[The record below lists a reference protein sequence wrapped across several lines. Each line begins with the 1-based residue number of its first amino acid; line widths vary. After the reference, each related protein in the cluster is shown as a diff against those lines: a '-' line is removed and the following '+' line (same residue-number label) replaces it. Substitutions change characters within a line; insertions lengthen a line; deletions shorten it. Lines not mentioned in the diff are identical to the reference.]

1 MSDIIKIGMIGL
13 DTSHCPAF
21 ASILHDPQQAWHVP
35 GGRVVAAVPGGSEAF
50 SLSHN
55 RVAGFTAEL
64 RDTHGVQI
72 VDDIETLAAQVDAI
86 LLESVD
92 GRQHLEQFRRAAAG
106 KPVYIDKPFA
116 TSTADAREIIRI
128 AKRTGTP
135 LMSCSS
141 LRYAAGIHDLIPN
154 PAETV
159 KSCEAFG
166 PAPILEDYPGLFWY
180 GIHAAEMLFA
190 FMGPGCAQVR
200 CVATRDADV
209 AVGEWRDGRA
219 GVMRGMRLERGDFGC
234 VVHTNTATRLGLAG
248 ATPPYYYTM
257 LTRIMAFFR
266 TGISPIPIEETF
278 EIVAFLEAAERSK
291 AQEGAAQTTAKL

>member
-21 ASILHDPQQAWHVP
+21 AEILHDPQQAWHVP
-35 GGRVVAAVPGGSEAF
+35 GGRIVAAVPGGSQAF
-50 SLSHN
+50 SLSRS
-55 RVAGFTAEL
+55 RVAGFTAAL
-64 RDTHGVQI
+64 RDKHGVQM
-72 VDDIETLAAQVDAI
+72 VEDIETLAAQVDAI

-92 GRQHLEQFRRAAAG
+92 GRQHLEQFRRAAVG

-116 TSTADAREIIRI
+116 TSTDDAREIIRI
-128 AKRTGTP
+128 AARTHTP

-141 LRYAAGIHDLIPN
+141 LRYAAGITDLISD
-154 PAETV
+154 PAEAV
-159 KSCEAFG
+159 QSCEAFG
-166 PAPILEDYPGLFWY
+166 PAPILEDYPGLYWY
-180 GIHAAEMLFA
+180 GIHSAEMLFA
-190 FMGPGCAQVR
+190 FMGAGCVRVR
-200 CVATRDADV
+200 CVTTRDADV

-248 ATPPYYYTM
+248 ATPPYYYTL

-266 TGISPIPIEETF
+266 TGVSPIPLEETF

-291 AQEGAAQTTAKL
+291 AQGGAAQTMTGL